1 MGDFFFRD
9 LKCWEPKE
17 KIRST
22 LDDPN
27 PPSRARAIALCR
39 NPINLL
45 LSFLFIF
52 IFYFKPFLS
61 VSFFLLSSI
70 VLCCCFFFRCRV
82 EQEIPNEEKRWT
94 GDEIWFWIAAR
105 YRRPFLSLS
114 GWNTGGLYQH
124 SRQVFWLGVR
134 SVAARLII
142 RSIANSKAAAYF
154 IVIFI
159 DPFSPSL
166 KYVSTGANYQACS
179 STHITTPTNA
189 KSMLFLITTSCY
201 DFRVF

>member
-1 MGDFFFRD
+1 M
-9 LKCWEPKE
+9 
-17 KIRST
+17 
-22 LDDPN
+22 
-27 PPSRARAIALCR
+27 
-39 NPINLL
+39 LL
-45 LSFLFIF
+45 
-52 IFYFKPFLS
+52 
-61 VSFFLLSSI
+61 
-70 VLCCCFFFRCRV
+70 FFFRCRV

-189 KSMLFLITTSCY
+189 KSMLFLITPRVAMIFVFFKYFSSVCVLLLVLFCGFSTAIGKDTKTITVAMVGLDFY
-201 DFRVF
+201 DTVPEGIQHAYHPARE